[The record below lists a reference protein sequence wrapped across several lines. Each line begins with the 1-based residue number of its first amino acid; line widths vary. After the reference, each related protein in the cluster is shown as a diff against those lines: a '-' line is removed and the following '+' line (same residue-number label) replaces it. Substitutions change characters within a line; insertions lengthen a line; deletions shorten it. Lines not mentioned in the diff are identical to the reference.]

1 MLTMV
6 YYIFITNTE
15 ADTRIQNHFPIST
28 LSLTIEEN
36 VSRERKKQNKTK
48 QIIVHVDLT
57 TVFIS
62 SHSRVGFVPDLGSEV
77 ISDVTGVVADFV
89 LDHQR
94 DVGGHGQRHLRR
106 KRSRFAEKVEVAQ
119 SEC

>member
-1 MLTMV
+1 MV

-15 ADTRIQNHFPIST
+15 ADIRVQKHFPIST
-28 LSLTIEEN
+28 LFIDD
-36 VSRERKKQNKTK
+36 RRKCIPETK
-48 QIIVHVDLT
+48 KKNHPIIVPVDLT
-57 TVFIS
+57 ADFPLGEL
-62 SHSRVGFVPDLGSEV
+62 RVGFVLDLRSEV

-119 SEC
+119 CEC

>member
-1 MLTMV
+1 MV

-15 ADTRIQNHFPIST
+15 ADTRIQKHFPIST
-28 LSLTIEEN
+28 LFIDD
-36 VSRERKKQNKTK
+36 RRKCIPETKKKTKNK

-57 TVFIS
+57 GDFPLGEL
-62 SHSRVGFVPDLGSEV
+62 RVGLVLDLGSEV